1 MWGGHGCLLPPGVF
15 GKCPEHL
22 RNSFVHYLPP
32 DLEVIKTWCTEHLE
46 VRGTQRIYLVAKDS
60 E

>member
-1 MWGGHGCLLPPGVF
+1 MAVCCLQESLVNVQSIS
-15 GKCPEHL
+15 ETAL
-22 RNSFVHYLPP
+22 VHYLPP